1 MIYTLVVPLKRIHL
15 VTACGNFR
23 SGCFPKNMA
32 APFLAT
38 PLSVNSSKFSNI
50 CLLAVDG
57 LSFASVRK
65 SFYKSNNGTIPIE
78 RSSIMDAYREESIY
92 TEGRNK
98 NLSKNI
104 DNLIQQSYISAI
116 TKTKFIITSAG
127 IEQIQLIA
135 TGKSEA
141 KLRKPRNTK
150 RKSPNNDK

>member
-1 MIYTLVVPLKRIHL
+1 MTKQYTKNETEILLMILY
-15 VTACGNFR
+15 
-23 SGCFPKNMA
+23 
-32 APFLAT
+32 
-38 PLSVNSSKFSNI
+38 
-50 CLLAVDG
+50 
-57 LSFASVRK
+57 
-65 SFYKSNNGTIPIE
+65 YKSNNGTIPIE